1 MFKREKG
8 AAVKGSL
15 LFYISFPAA
24 VNHVRLAGLNYF
36 YRYIF
41 TMILTVTLN
50 PCIDKSSIAEKLKPE
65 SKLRCTEVVN
75 EPGGGGINVSKALQK
90 LQVPTVA
97 LFPAG
102 GHNGNMLCSLLHEEH
117 IVFHAVDTKVETR
130 ENWIVLENSTNN
142 QFRFTFP
149 GREVQEE
156 TIITL
161 VDEIRSFAPSFVIA
175 SGSLPPGLPDYF
187 YGLIV
192 KNAKSVGAKCIVDTS
207 GPALQALKDRGAYLI
222 KPNIGELCK
231 MLDVEWL
238 DKEEVPHAAQQ
249 AIRDGFAELIAVSMG
264 ADGAWLISETEQFFA
279 AAPKVEK
286 RSTVGAGDS
295 MVAGMTYMLRQN
307 RSLKEV
313 LSFGVACGSAATM
326 NEGTQL
332 FKKEDAER
340 LYASME

>member
-1 MFKREKG
+1 
-8 AAVKGSL
+8 
-15 LFYISFPAA
+15 
-24 VNHVRLAGLNYF
+24 
-36 YRYIF
+36 
-41 TMILTVTLN
+41 MILTVTLN
-50 PCIDKSSIAEKLKPE
+50 PCIDKSSVAEKLKPE
-65 SKLRCTEVVN
+65 SKLRCSEVVN

-90 LQVPTVA
+90 LETASVA

-102 GHNGNMLCSLLHEEH
+102 GHNGNMLCSLLREAS
-117 IVFHAVDTKVETR
+117 IIFHAVDTKVETR
-130 ENWIVLENSTNN
+130 ENWVVLEHSTNN

-149 GREVQEE
+149 GRAVQEE

-161 VDEIRSFAPSFVIA
+161 VDQVRNFSPSFVIA

-192 KNAKSVGAKCIVDTS
+192 KNAKSVGARCIVDTS
-207 GPALQALKDRGAYLI
+207 GPALQALKGKGAYLI

-231 MLDVEWL
+231 MLDIEWL
-238 DKEEVPHAAQQ
+238 DKEEVPAAAQQ

-264 ADGAWLISETEQFFA
+264 PEGAWLISADEKHFA
-279 AAPKVEK
+279 VAPKVEK

-295 MVAGMTYMLRQN
+295 MVAGMTYMLQQN
-307 RSLKEV
+307 RPLEEV
-313 LSFGVACGSAATM
+313 IRFGVACGSAATM